1 MSFSE
6 KEILAKIELARQL
19 YGDKKFSEA
28 ISLYSELTDI
38 LKDDSDNL
46 PIIQIELGWSYYNNQ
61 DYPKA
66 ISFLKKA
73 LSSEGLN
80 PHQIFDCTRLIG
92 FSEELQGRMD

>member
-6 KEILAKIELARQL
+6 KEILAKIELARQY
-19 YGDKKFSEA
+19 YGDKKFNEA
-28 ISLYSELTDI
+28 IGLYSELTDI